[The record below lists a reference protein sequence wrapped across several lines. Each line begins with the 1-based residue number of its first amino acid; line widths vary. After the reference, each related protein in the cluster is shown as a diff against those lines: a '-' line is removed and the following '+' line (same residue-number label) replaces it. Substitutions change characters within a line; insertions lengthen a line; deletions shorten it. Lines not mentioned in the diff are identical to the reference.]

1 VTCCTRECYKHSH
14 YQWKHKSDPMIAY
27 YFKSRLLCHD
37 IEQLEKYIAYI
48 RAHDLDSLIN
58 KKLET
63 SK

>member
-1 VTCCTRECYKHSH
+1 
-14 YQWKHKSDPMIAY
+14 MIAY